1 MSVDFDPSDSYF
13 TPIRGQLTS
22 FGSQADG
29 KAIKRNSV
37 TFQGNAGAGWV
48 TINSDEYH
56 VRRKSGYI
64 DIRQVDD
71 DGDLVDWQTYF
82 DYQTAGNTAFRATY
96 TVKSGATE
104 TTYTNESVTMSEFD
118 PYLNSGDG
126 GFDGELPQNLFVQE
140 IHAEFGEIGGWL
152 LSSTT
157 LTSDSGNVTFDSSVP
172 SIAVGAT
179 GYQTGTG
186 FWVGEN
192 GGAYKL
198 YIGDATNKQMYWDGS
213 ALTAGGF
220 TIGADYIRD
229 AADSFG
235 LASTVTGGDDVRFWA
250 GAAFASRATAPF
262 RVTEAGVVTATS
274 GAIGGFDIG
283 SDYIRDA
290 ANSFGLASTVT
301 AGDDVRFWAGATYAN
316 RATAPL
322 QLYESGLIFAKDIV
336 LAKGS
341 LTGAS
346 GATGYGYAVGEPY
359 FLCHYDGAHPYE
371 TDFRGSA
378 IGHNGQVDTR
388 SGGVIFVEG
397 IFGKAVQIAEATTNL
412 MVNPS
417 FETNLTGWGTS
428 GTFATNSQSSAKSRY
443 GSYSNKLVN
452 SSGSDASR
460 YDDFTATATT
470 STVSVWV
477 YRDSGSG
484 TITLSLQEN
493 FGSFTT
499 IASST
504 ASSTTGVWQRITATG
519 ATSIGSSYNLVIAVA
534 TGVTVYV
541 DAAQAEGKAYITP
554 YCDGSLGT
562 GHSWSGTAHASS
574 SSRTAATLT
583 YPASGNINLVQGSLS
598 FWAYFNA
605 TQNTT
610 PRAFA
615 VYIDANNYIQV
626 SLATNANKIPYASS
640 VSGGSGVSTS
650 SGATALSVGWHHIV
664 LTWTTGALKLYA
676 DGAQNGATA
685 TYVVPTGTA
694 TTMEIGTLASSNQA
708 NTPID
713 DLAILPY
720 VLTTN
725 EIKSIYYSTAPLM
738 LGISNQEFRLSGAG
752 LGDVFGNANGLFGRA
767 SDGTP
772 SFGILNGT
780 VNATTW
786 GGASESFDSGD
797 FMFGSNASGKSNL
810 IFDASAGTL
819 ALRTATTKKIELQTD
834 GDIFVGTDTSAA
846 STTHL
851 ALFGASQTFDSNA
864 GYEAGDILIGRS
876 TASSASIIWDKSL
889 GTLYFCYGAIT
900 NLASPS
906 NLVMDISSNGLSVDA
921 GFATAPSSLTVT
933 SGNQA
938 IDHAGTSFVIVGT
951 SSGNWSVQHI
961 KLGFTVGHR
970 LVIWNNSANNVS
982 FIRNNSGSPAAGYG
996 KVYTLTGADVVPA
1009 TGYCIMEFIYGSD
1022 TAGSEQWILLSV
1034 RPV

>member
-104 TTYTNESVTMSEFD
+104 TTYSNESVTMSEFD
-118 PYLNSGDG
+118 PYLSAGDG

-172 SIAVGAT
+172 SIALGAT

-186 FWVGEN
+186 FWVGKN

-220 TIGADYIRD
+220 TIGADY
-229 AADSFG
+229 
-235 LASTVTGGDDVRFWA
+235 L
-250 GAAFASRATAPF
+250 
-262 RVTEAGVVTATS
+262 
-274 GAIGGFDIG
+274 
-283 SDYIRDA
+283 RDA
-290 ANSFGLASTVT
+290 ANSFGLASTISG
-301 AGDDVRFWAGATYAN
+301 GDDVRFWAGDTFAN

-322 QLYESGLIFAKDIV
+322 QLYESGLIFAKDVI
-336 LAKGS
+336 LAKGA

-346 GATGYGYAVGEPY
+346 GATGYGYAVNPL
-359 FLCHYDGAHPYE
+359 FLCHFDGTPV
-371 TDFRGSA
+371 TQSDFKGSA
-378 IGHNGQVDTR
+378 IGHKGQVDTR
-388 SGGVIFVEG
+388 TGGVIFPLG
-397 IFGKAVQIAEATTNL
+397 KFGKAIQFAEATTNK
-412 MVNPS
+412 VSNPS
-417 FETNLTGWGTS
+417 AETTGNFVARGTATVTRDTLTYLFDATSYKVVLAAANDGIDLTTSALTNAVHMVTFWATGSALATLQVSLDGSTWNTITQLSSEPFLNDTWTWCGISIPAAQANGSTTCRIRNTASS
-428 GTFATNSQSSAKSRY
+428 GTFYIDAVQVEAKSTY
-443 GSYSNKLVN
+443 P
-452 SSGSDASR
+452 
-460 YDDFTATATT
+460 
-470 STVSVWV
+470 
-477 YRDSGSG
+477 
-484 TITLSLQEN
+484 
-493 FGSFTT
+493 
-499 IASST
+499 
-504 ASSTTGVWQRITATG
+504 
-519 ATSIGSSYNLVIAVA
+519 
-534 TGVTVYV
+534 
-541 DAAQAEGKAYITP
+541 TP
-554 YCDGSLGT
+554 YCDGGLGGSSDT
-562 GHSWSGTAHASS
+562 TVVNGHSWSGTADASNS
-574 SSRTAATLT
+574 VRVATTLS
-583 YPASGNINLVQGSLS
+583 YASAGNFNYKQGTIS
-598 FWAYFNA
+598 FWYFERGYANA
-605 TQNTT
+605 GFPT
-610 PRAFA
+610 AIDI
-615 VYIDANNYIQV
+615 YYDANNDLRIHLGGYGGGLQ
-626 SLATNANKIPYASS
+626 PYASS
-640 VSGGSGVSTS
+640 TWGGTGGTAAYNTAVSGG
-650 SGATALSVGWHHIV
+650 WHHLAFTWSASANAVKIYIDGV
-664 LTWTTGALKLYA
+664 LG
-676 DGAQNGATA
+676 NVTA
-685 TYVVPTGTA
+685 TYSPGTPGGVPTIYVGA
-694 TTMEIGTLASSNQA
+694 NNAGSNPI
-708 NTPID
+708 NTKID
-713 DLAILPY
+713 DLAILPIA
-720 VLTTN
+720 LTLN

-738 LGISNQEFRLSGAG
+738 LGVTNQEFRLSGAG

-889 GTLYFCYGAIT
+889 GALYFCYGAIT

-906 NLVMDISSNGLSVDA
+906 NLVMGINSNGLRVVT
-921 GFATAPSSLTVT
+921 GFATASSSLTVT

-951 SSGNWSVQHI
+951 ASGNWSVQHI
-961 KLGFTVGHR
+961 KIGFTVGHR
-970 LVIWNNSANNVS
+970 LIIWNNSAYNVS
-982 FIRNNSGSPAAGYG
+982 FIRNNSGSPSAGYG

-1009 TGYCIMEFIYGSD
+1009 TGYCIMEFIYGND